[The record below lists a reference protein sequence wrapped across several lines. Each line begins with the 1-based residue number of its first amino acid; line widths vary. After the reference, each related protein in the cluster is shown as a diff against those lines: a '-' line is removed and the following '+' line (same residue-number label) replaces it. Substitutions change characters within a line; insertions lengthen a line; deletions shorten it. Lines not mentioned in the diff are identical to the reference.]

1 MDPAIGCLILLGVMA
16 LLFITELIPLAVT
29 AMGGAIICGFLNFI
43 PDNVV
48 FSGLSH
54 LSLIHI

>member
-1 MDPAIGCLILLGVMA
+1 MDPAIGCLLLLGVMA

-48 FSGLSH
+48 FSGFRTPR
-54 LSLIHI
+54 

>member
-29 AMGGAIICGFLNFI
+29 AF
-43 PDNVV
+43 
-48 FSGLSH
+48 
-54 LSLIHI
+54 